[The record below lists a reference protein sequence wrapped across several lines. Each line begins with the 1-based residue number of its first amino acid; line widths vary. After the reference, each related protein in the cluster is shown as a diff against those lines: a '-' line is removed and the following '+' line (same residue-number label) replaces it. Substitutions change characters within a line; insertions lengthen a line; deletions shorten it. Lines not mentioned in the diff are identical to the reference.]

1 MRAAL
6 ILALAAL
13 AGPAAAQTSAEL
25 PRALTACLANAGD
38 LRGAMKALEAAGYAY
53 TPEDFG
59 GGPTDVLH
67 WYASPDK
74 AVTVAISFGSAHDG
88 DHCAVIPRGVTVAQA
103 VPYAKAAA
111 EQVLGRRLEPGT
123 PNIWFDDLGA
133 CVAGWTK
140 AAGRVVQVA
149 AASAGQD
156 PACDAGAPAQIMIRS
171 GRS

>member
-1 MRAAL
+1 MTNL
-6 ILALAAL
+6 PVGLMYQ
-13 AGPAAAQTSAEL
+13 AQSPEMEH
-25 PRALTACLANAGD
+25 RS
-38 LRGAMKALEAAGYAY
+38 LEG
-53 TPEDFG
+53 FR
-59 GGPTDVLH
+59 LH
-67 WYASPDK
+67 
-74 AVTVAISFGSAHDG
+74 T
-88 DHCAVIPRGVTVAQA
+88 
-103 VPYAKAAA
+103 AA

-156 PACDAGAPAQIMIRS
+156 PACDAGAPAQIMLRS